1 MSRKSSVAL
10 VIWIML
16 AAACGGDDPAPAPTD
31 TSGRTEVTETTSG
44 TDTTGTSLTTEGAT
58 EATVAGTGAV
68 ATTVGGTTATGLTTE
83 TGDTATTGD
92 TTETSEETVAGTS
105 STTETSAGPATTA
118 YSGPVS
124 PITGLPVDDPALVD
138 RKLVAVKIDNHWDAR
153 PQSGLEQAEAVYE
166 VVVESGILR
175 FIGLF
180 HHSDSDWVGP
190 MRSLRPTDWTLVK
203 PLNGVLAIS
212 GGQPWITRLVTRNGV
227 PLIGDYGPPL
237 TARWR
242 ERNAPHNLYVNTYEV
257 RRIAADRGLNQEPP
271 APLFKRGPLSG
282 PAEATATYIFFEWS
296 DTSDVVWRWD
306 GSRYLRSVDGKSQLW
321 RTREGETGQIS
332 ADVLIVLMAEGYRA
346 CPQGEG
352 SCVPAWDTVG
362 ENRAIVFGEG
372 RYAEGRWRR
381 ASAGEWFTITD
392 AGGAEIT
399 VPPGR
404 MWIMIYPET
413 SDLVW

>member
-10 VIWIML
+10 VIWMML
-16 AAACGGDDPAPAPTD
+16 AVACGGDDPAPTPTV
-31 TSGRTEVTETTSG
+31 TSGRTEVTETSTG
-44 TDTTGTSLTTEGAT
+44 ADPTGTSVTTEEAT
-58 EATVAGTGAV
+58 EATVADAL
-68 ATTVGGTTATGLTTE
+68 ATTVGDTTA
-83 TGDTATTGD
+83 TGD
-92 TTETSEETVAGTS
+92 TTETSGETVAGTA
-105 STTETSAGPATTA
+105 STTETSADPTTTA

-124 PITGLPVDDPALVD
+124 PVTGLPVDDPALVN
-138 RKLVAVKIDNHWDAR
+138 RKLVAVKIDNHWNAR
-153 PQSGLEQAEAVYE
+153 PQSGLEHAEAVYE

-212 GGQPWITRLVTRNGV
+212 GGQPWITRLVTRNDV

-242 ERNAPHNLYVNTYEV
+242 ERDAPHNLYVNTYEV
-257 RRIAADRGLNQEPP
+257 RRIAAERGLSQEPP
-271 APLFKRGPLSG
+271 APLFRRGPLSG

-306 GSRYLRSVDGKSQLW
+306 GSRYLRSVDGESQLW
-321 RTREGETGQIS
+321 RTRAGETGQIS
-332 ADVLIVLMAEGYRA
+332 ADVLVVLMAEGYRA

-352 SCVPAWDTVG
+352 SCVPAWNTVG

-372 RYAEGRWRR
+372 RYTEGRWHR
-381 ASAGEWFTITD
+381 ASADEWFTITD